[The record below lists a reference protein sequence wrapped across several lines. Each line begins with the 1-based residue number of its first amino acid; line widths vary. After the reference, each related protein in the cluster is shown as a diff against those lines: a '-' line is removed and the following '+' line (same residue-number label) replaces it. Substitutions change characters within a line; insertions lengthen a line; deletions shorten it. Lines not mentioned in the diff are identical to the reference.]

1 VVPSV
6 KRHGEHTFRRDLLV
20 YLAEVEDVV
29 ALSAVAAL
37 AEPVRRELYAYVR
50 RQGRPVTRDEA
61 AADAGISRKLAA
73 FHLDRLVAAKLL
85 DAGTDGDA
93 DGRIGRPPKTYKP
106 SDLEVGVSIPTRRYE
121 LAAELLLAA
130 AVTSERDGVT
140 AREALM
146 TAALRRGHEVGT
158 EARHRLRPGRLGPDR
173 ALSLV
178 EDVAAECGFEP
189 LRGDRR
195 GLRLRNC
202 PYQRLARHSREL
214 ICGMNTEFFTGVVE
228 GTGGRIGV
236 QLVPWDGHCCVE
248 LRV

>member
-1 VVPSV
+1 M
-6 KRHGEHTFRRDLLV
+6 

-93 DGRIGRPPKTYKP
+93 DGRIGRPPKTYRP

-121 LAAELLLAA
+121 LAAELLLEA

-146 TAALRRGHEVGT
+146 TAALRRGHEFGT
-158 EARHRLRPGRLGPDR
+158 EARHRLRSGRVGPDR
-173 ALSLV
+173 ALYRSSRTSPRSAGSSPC
-178 EDVAAECGFEP
+178 AATDALCGS
-189 LRGDRR
+189 GT
-195 GLRLRNC
+195 
-202 PYQRLARHSREL
+202 ARINGSP
-214 ICGMNTEFFTGVVE
+214 
-228 GTGGRIGV
+228 GTPGSSSAG
-236 QLVPWDGHCCVE
+236 
-248 LRV
+248 